1 MGDVRGKDVLRVA
14 KKLGYSV
21 RPPKRRKHYVVVDGP
36 RMVTTVPK
44 GRIKKGTLDHVIKD
58 LGITKE
64 EFNRLL

>member
-21 RPPKRRKHYVVVDGP
+21 RPPKRSKHYVVIDGP

-44 GRIKKGTLDHVIKD
+44 GRIKKGTLDNIIKD
-58 LGITKE
+58 LGITKQ
-64 EFNRLL
+64 EFNTVL

>member
-44 GRIKKGTLDHVIKD
+44 GRIKKGTLDNIIKD
-58 LGITKE
+58 LGITKQ
-64 EFNRLL
+64 EFNTLL

>member
-21 RPPKRRKHYVVVDGP
+21 RPPKRRKHYVVIDGP

-44 GRIKKGTLDHVIKD
+44 GRIKKGTLDNIIKD
-58 LGITKE
+58 LGITKQ
-64 EFNRLL
+64 EFNTLL